1 MSPSGSRQLSPKL
14 LERVQQELRL
24 RNYSFRTIKTYSN
37 CLRIWLKWLAP
48 LPPRE
53 ASTEAMRRF
62 LLDLVETGRSRSLV
76 DQHIS
81 ALRFLYCEL
90 YGWDLDRFD
99 LVRPRRD
106 QALPRVPT
114 RDEILRL
121 ADALENR
128 RHRLAVL
135 LLYAAG
141 LRVSELVAL
150 DVGDVELPRLLLR
163 VRRGKGRKDRISV
176 LSERLVEDL
185 QWLAGDRELDAP
197 LFTGRTRGRW
207 STRSVQHVVAR
218 AARLAGVPGRVTP
231 HSLRHA
237 FATHLLE
244 AGTDLRHIQHL
255 LGHAS
260 IQTTTRYTHLRD
272 PRSSKLRSPL

>member
-1 MSPSGSRQLSPKL
+1 MHAPSPKQLSPRL
-14 LERVQQELRL
+14 LDRTQQELRL
-24 RNYSFRTIKTYSN
+24 RNYSFRTIKTYRN
-37 CLRIWLKWLAP
+37 CLRSWLEWL
-48 LPPRE
+48 LPVGPRDATAE
-53 ASTEAMRRF
+53 QMRVF
-62 LLDLVETGRSRSLV
+62 LLELIEAGRSRSLV
-76 DQHIS
+76 DQYIS

-99 LVRPRRD
+99 LVRPRRGRY
-106 QALPRVPT
+106 LPRVPT
-114 RDEILRL
+114 RGEILQL

-128 RHRLAVL
+128 RHRVAVL

-150 DVGDVELPRLLLR
+150 DVGDLDLPRLLLHI
-163 VRRGKGRKDRISV
+163 RRAKGRKDRISV
-176 LSERLVEDL
+176 LSEQIVGDL
-185 QWLAGDRELDAP
+185 SWLAGGREPDEP
-197 LFTGRTRGRW
+197 LFFGRTQGRW

-218 AARLAGVPGRVTP
+218 GARLAGVPGRVTP

-244 AGTDLRHIQHL
+244 GGTELRHIQHL

-260 IQTTTRYTHLRD
+260 VQTTARYTHLRD
-272 PRSSKLRSPL
+272 PRSSRLRSPL

>member
-1 MSPSGSRQLSPKL
+1 MVEPARRVLSPKL
-14 LERVQQELRL
+14 LERVQQEMRL
-24 RNYSFRTIKTYSN
+24 RNYSFRTIKTYRN
-37 CLRIWLKWLAP
+37 CLRVWLTWLSPQAP
-48 LPPRE
+48 RDVSSE
-53 ASTEAMRRF
+53 EMRGF
-62 LLDLVETGRSRSLV
+62 LLQMIEAGKSRSLV

-90 YGWDLDRFD
+90 YGWELERFD
-99 LVRPRRD
+99 LVRPRRERS
-106 QALPRVPT
+106 LPRVPT
-114 RDEILRL
+114 RDEVLRI
-121 ADALENR
+121 ADAIENR
-128 RHRLAVL
+128 RHRLAIL

-150 DVGDVELPRLLLR
+150 DVGDVDLERLLLHI
-163 VRRGKGRKDRISV
+163 RGAKGRKDRISV
-176 LSERLVEDL
+176 LSERIVEELV
-185 QWLAGDRELDAP
+185 WLRAEREPDAP
-197 LFTGRTRGRW
+197 LFVGRTRGRW

-218 AARLAGVPGRVTP
+218 AARLAGVGGRITP

-244 AGTDLRHIQHL
+244 GGTDLRHIQHL

-260 IQTTTRYTHLRD
+260 VQTTTRYTHMRD